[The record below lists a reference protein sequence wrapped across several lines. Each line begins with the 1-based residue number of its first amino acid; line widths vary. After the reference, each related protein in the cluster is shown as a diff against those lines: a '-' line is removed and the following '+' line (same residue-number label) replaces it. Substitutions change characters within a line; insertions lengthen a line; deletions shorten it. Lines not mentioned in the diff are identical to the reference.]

1 MKQASLPHIAV
12 VGAGS
17 VGCYI
22 GGRLQEH
29 ARLTFVGRPALA
41 AAVASHGME
50 LSDLGGYRRHLE
62 PGAVTFRTNLRDIAD
77 ADLVLITV
85 KSGATAAI
93 ALELN
98 AALTRPTVVLSLQN
112 GLRNAVVLRR
122 HLPAHVVLAGMVP
135 FNVVQSPPAAFHQG
149 SSGLLTAQAD
159 ARLAPFLDAFRL
171 AGLPLTLREDM
182 PAVLR
187 AKLLLNLNNVINALS
202 DLPLR
207 DELSQRAWRR
217 CLALAQAEA
226 LRIFAAANLP
236 VARLTPI
243 PTGWMPA
250 LLRLPDRWF
259 QWAAARMLAIDPL
272 ARSSTWE
279 DLRAGRPTEVDV
291 IQGEVIAM
299 AAEQG
304 LKAPVNARLLE
315 LIREAE
321 RRRVVITGEE
331 LLRQLTAAAGRDQE
345 T

>member
-1 MKQASLPHIAV
+1 VKQASLPHIAV

-17 VGCYI
+17 IGCYI

-29 ARLTFVGRPALA
+29 ARLTLVGRPALA

-62 PGAVTFRTNLRDIAD
+62 PGAVTFRTDLRDIAD
-77 ADLVLITV
+77 ADLVLVTV
-85 KSGATAAI
+85 KSGATAAVA
-93 ALELN
+93 ALLN

-112 GLRNAVVLRR
+112 GLRNSDVLGR

-135 FNVVQSPPAAFHQG
+135 FNVVQAPPAAFHQG
-149 SSGLLTAQAD
+149 SSGLLMAQTD
-159 ARLAPFLDAFRL
+159 SHLAPFLNAFRL

-207 DELSQRAWRR
+207 EELSQRAWRR

-226 LRIFAAANLP
+226 LRVFAAANLP
-236 VARLTPI
+236 LARLTPI
-243 PTGWMPA
+243 PSGWMPT

-259 QWAAARMLAIDPL
+259 QRVAARMLAIDPL

-279 DLRAGRPTEVDV
+279 DLRAGRRTEVDA
-291 IQGEVIAM
+291 IQGEVLAV

-304 LKAPVNARLLE
+304 LEAPVNARLLS

-321 RRRVVITGEE
+321 QRRVAITGEE
-331 LLRQLTAAAGRDQE
+331 LLRQLRAAAGRDQKA
-345 T
+345 